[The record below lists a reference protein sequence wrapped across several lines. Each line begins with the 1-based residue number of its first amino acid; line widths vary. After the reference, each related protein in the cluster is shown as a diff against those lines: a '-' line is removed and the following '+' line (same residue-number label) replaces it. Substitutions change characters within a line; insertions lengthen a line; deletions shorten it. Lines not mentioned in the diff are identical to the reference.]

1 MNTHP
6 TWSLWRPHSNC
17 GPECLPDPDTT
28 PRASGP
34 AQLGRLVALLGA
46 LIFGAALVPV
56 LPLLSRSGRQAAGRT
71 WARAV
76 LRSVGIGLDVQGRP
90 PHRRALLVANHVSW
104 LDVVTILA
112 VTPARMLAKHEVRR
126 WPLIGPLA
134 ALGGVIFVDR
144 TRPRTLPATV
154 AQVVAALRADD
165 VVAVF
170 PEGTTWCGLPRPGA
184 RCGAAVRFR
193 PAMFQAAIDADAPV
207 VPVHLGYR
215 VAPPGPGTEASTG
228 PGPSTGVGSTGG
240 TSVGTIQAGG
250 TTAPAFLAEESLLSS
265 VRRVLALRGL
275 VVTLTAVDGSWVDRP
290 WIDGPAE
297 AGAPNGR
304 RGGMVDRRRL
314 AAAAQAAVRAAGSPG
329 VPPVQPDREAR
340 PDRPMEPGTLELA
353 A

>member
-1 MNTHP
+1 M
-6 TWSLWRPHSNC
+6 
-17 GPECLPDPDTT
+17 
-28 PRASGP
+28 
-34 AQLGRLVALLGA
+34 ALLGA
-46 LIFGAALVPV
+46 LVFGAALVPV
-56 LPLLSRSGRQAAGRT
+56 LPLLSRSGRQVAGRT

-76 LRSVGIGLDVQGRP
+76 LRSVGIGLDVRGRP

-112 VTPARMLAKHEVRR
+112 ATPARMLAKHEVRR

-144 TRPRTLPATV
+144 TRPRTLPDTV
-154 AQVVAALRADD
+154 AEVVAALRADD

-170 PEGTTWCGLPRPGA
+170 PEGTTWCGLPRPGG
-184 RCGAAVRFR
+184 RCGAAGRFR

-215 VAPPGPGTEASTG
+215 VAPPGREPE
-228 PGPSTGVGSTGG
+228 PSTG
-240 TSVGTIQAGG
+240 
-250 TTAPAFLAEESLLSS
+250 PAFLAQESLFSS

-275 VVTLTAVDGSWVDRP
+275 VVTLTAVDGSWVDEP
-290 WIDGPAE
+290 WVDGSWVDQPWVDGPAE
-297 AGAPNGR
+297 AGAPTGR
-304 RGGMVDRRRL
+304 RDGRMDRRRL

-329 VPPVQPDREAR
+329 APAVR
-340 PDRPMEPGTLELA
+340 PDRAVEPGTLELA

>member
-1 MNTHP
+1 MNPHP

-17 GPECLPDPDTT
+17 GPECLPDPGTT

-34 AQLGRLVALLGA
+34 VRLGRLAALVGVL
-46 LIFGAALVPV
+46 LFGAALVPV
-56 LPLLSRSGRQAAGRT
+56 LPLLARSGRQAAGRT

-90 PHRRALLVANHVSW
+90 PRRRALLVANHVSW

-154 AQVVAALRADD
+154 AQVGAALRADD

-184 RCGAAVRFR
+184 RCGAAGRFR

-215 VAPPGPGTEASTG
+215 VAPSGPGRPTTADA
-228 PGPSTGVGSTGG
+228 TGG
-240 TSVGTIQAGG
+240 TSVGAARAGG
-250 TTAPAFLAEESLLSS
+250 TTAPAFLAQESLLSS

-275 VVTLTAVDGSWVDRP
+275 VVTLTAVDEPRLDEP
-290 WIDGPAE
+290 WIDGSAE
-297 AGAPNGR
+297 TGVPTGR
-304 RGGMVDRRRL
+304 RGGMVERRRL
-314 AAAAQAAVRAAGSPG
+314 AVAAEAAVRAVGSPG
-329 VPPVQPDREAR
+329 VPPLEPGPEVRPETRAVQPEA
-340 PDRPMEPGTLELA
+340 LELA